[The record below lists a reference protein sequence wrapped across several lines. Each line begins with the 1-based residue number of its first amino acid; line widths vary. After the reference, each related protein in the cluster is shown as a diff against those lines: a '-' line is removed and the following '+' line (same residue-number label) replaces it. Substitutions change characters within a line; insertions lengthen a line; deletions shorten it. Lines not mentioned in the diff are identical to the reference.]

1 MIYTDM
7 TRKAICIMY
16 KAHEAQMDK
25 SGVPYV
31 FHPWHVAEQMTNE
44 ESCAAA
50 LLHDVIEDTD
60 VTADDL
66 LAAGISER
74 VVQAVLML
82 THDDDEPYLEYV
94 ARIKNDPIAR
104 EVKLADLAHN
114 SDVTRFAVPMTDK
127 DRTRLEKYMKATAI
141 LTEDSPYE
149 K

>member
-7 TRKAICIMY
+7 TRKAINIMY
-16 KAHEAQMDK
+16 KAHAAQVDK

-66 LAAGISER
+66 RAAGISES

-94 ARIKNDPIAR
+94 ARIKTDPIAR

-114 SDVTRFAVPMTDK
+114 SDVTRFAEPMTDRDK
-127 DRTRLEKYMKATAI
+127 ARLEKYMKATAI